1 VVGSVERQQ
10 PRGKRD
16 EHSRRRPKQI
26 VSTDVNPF
34 KGKEKT
40 MLYYALV
47 FLIVA
52 LIAGFLGFGGVA
64 IAAAGIAKILFFI
77 FLVMFLVTLVTHFSR
92 TRMGGV

>member
-1 VVGSVERQQ
+1 LEWRNEEY
-10 PRGKRD
+10 KN
-16 EHSRRRPKQI
+16 EHSHRHAKQI
-26 VSTDVNPF
+26 SFKNLNPL
-34 KGKEKT
+34 KGKGED

-77 FLVMFLVTLVTHFSR
+77 FLIMFLITLVSHFSR
-92 TRMGGV
+92 TRTGGV